1 MCARVGLSPSKGS
14 GPCMICSMRMW
25 LAIVVVAFSL
35 CPGALNAQGLAAS
48 EGTYTVRDFAFANG
62 ERLPE
67 LRIHYRTLGTLQRSP
82 DGRVA
87 NAVLIMHG
95 TGGSGSAFLSPNFA
109 DVLFGPG
116 QLLDAAK
123 YFIILP
129 DAIGH
134 GESSKPSDGLRG
146 RFPAYGY
153 RDIVRAQHVLVTD
166 HLNVDHVRL
175 VMGTSMGGMLTWMW
189 GTMYPDMMDALLPLA
204 SVPTQIAGRNRM
216 MRKMISDMIRLDPS
230 WHSGDYTEQPFGL
243 RGAQHILL
251 WMQSSPLYWQSLAP
265 TRDAADAWFEQR
277 VTGRLK
283 TTDANDMLYQ
293 FEASG
298 DYDPAPDLEK
308 ITAPLVA
315 INSAD
320 DQVNPPELGL
330 VEKLI
335 PRVKGGRYVLLPI
348 TPETRGHGTHSLPAI
363 WGKHLAELM
372 KDTEPSTGTL

>member
-1 MCARVGLSPSKGS
+1 
-14 GPCMICSMRMW
+14 
-25 LAIVVVAFSL
+25 
-35 CPGALNAQGLAAS
+35 
-48 EGTYTVRDFAFANG
+48 
-62 ERLPE
+62 
-67 LRIHYRTLGTLQRSP
+67 
-82 DGRVA
+82 
-87 NAVLIMHG
+87 
-95 TGGSGSAFLSPNFA
+95 
-109 DVLFGPG
+109 
-116 QLLDAAK
+116 
-123 YFIILP
+123 
-129 DAIGH
+129 
-134 GESSKPSDGLRG
+134 
-146 RFPAYGY
+146 
-153 RDIVRAQHVLVTD
+153 
-166 HLNVDHVRL
+166 
-175 VMGTSMGGMLTWMW
+175 
-189 GTMYPDMMDALLPLA
+189 MYPDMMDALLPLA